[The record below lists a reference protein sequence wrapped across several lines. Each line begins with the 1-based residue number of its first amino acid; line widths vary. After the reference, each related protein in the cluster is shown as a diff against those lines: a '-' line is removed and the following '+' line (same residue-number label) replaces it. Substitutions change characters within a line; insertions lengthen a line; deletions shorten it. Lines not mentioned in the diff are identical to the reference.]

1 MSRRCFVD
9 NNVLFLFAAILIVAG
24 LLLVMIIFTKG
35 GEKRLNQD
43 KFRSRWLSIESS
55 LKKDQ
60 EASFSLSVINADKL
74 VDQAM
79 RDLGIKG
86 QTMGD
91 RLKNSGEKFSSKNSV
106 WSAHKLRNQI
116 AHETEVRV
124 SYDSARRALA
134 TFKQALK
141 DLGAI

>member
-1 MSRRCFVD
+1 MD

-24 LLLVMIIFTKG
+24 LLLAMIVFTKG
-35 GEKRLNQD
+35 GGKSLNQD

-60 EASFSLSVINADKL
+60 EASFMLSIINADKL
-74 VDQAM
+74 VDQAL
-79 RDLGIKG
+79 RELGVKG
-86 QTMGD
+86 KTMGD
-91 RLKNSGEKFSSKNSV
+91 RMKNSSDKFSNKNSI

-116 AHETEVRV
+116 AHEHDVQV

-134 TFKQALK
+134 SFKQALK